1 MPDDAA
7 RWRSN
12 LHFARLIRNNRSPLT
27 QSQSWSPGQERNHSW
42 RSWLVGPPSD
52 GHSGSN
58 GIPSGLPTNRSESS
72 DLLRIGD
79 QKRWE
84 RIHGPNS
91 LGLLGPAMRDDIVH
105 AQVFHELARAILGGL
120 AAQEL
125 T

>member
-7 RWRSN
+7 RWRSS

-42 RSWLVGPPSD
+42 RSWIVGPRVTGNPEEMEF
-52 GHSGSN
+52 
-58 GIPSGLPTNRSESS
+58 LPVCRPTVRNR
-72 DLLRIGD
+72 RICCALA
-79 QKRWE
+79 KRCE
-84 RIHGPNS
+84 RIHGPHFR
-91 LGLLGPAMRDDIVH
+91 GFPGPAIRRDDVVH
-105 AQVFHELARAILGGL
+105 AQVFHGLAQVILGSL